1 MGGSNPAQIS
11 FGSCLFVRWLSIM
24 ATKEVAH
31 VFRWHRAFTKFK
43 ASAKEVEPLSRY
55 TNFTLGHVWEKF
67 DCQTTL
73 LCKEALLP
81 LAMRNPAVFDADL
94 DNMYT
99 VRLSLAKP
107 QSSPLVE

>member
-1 MGGSNPAQIS
+1 MGGVCA
-11 FGSCLFVRWLSIM
+11 GSAWWGRTAM
-24 ATKEVAH
+24 ATKEIVHA
-31 VFRWHRAFTKFK
+31 FKWHRAFAKLK
-43 ASAKEVEPLSRY
+43 AAPKEVDPLSRY

-81 LAMRNPAVFDADL
+81 LAKRNPELFDADL
-94 DNMYT
+94 DNMNT

-107 QSSPLVE
+107 QHSPITE